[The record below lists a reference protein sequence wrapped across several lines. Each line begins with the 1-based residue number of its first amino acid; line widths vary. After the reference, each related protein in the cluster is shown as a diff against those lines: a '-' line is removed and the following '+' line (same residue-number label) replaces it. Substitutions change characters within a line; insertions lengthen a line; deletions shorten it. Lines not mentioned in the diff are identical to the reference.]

1 MAGKTKALSGPGKDK
16 FLRAIAA
23 RTTDQATFLEALLV
37 DVPEIRVRL
46 DVWKETLRRS
56 SAEVVA
62 KATDDNVGPRAV
74 ARHGKSDAGADSSK
88 LAATQTPAF
97 DPFAFSVVAL
107 LTRQGKSA
115 VEAKLASIDDAINLR
130 ALADAQHLAVDQS
143 VTDLAMLRAAI
154 VAGAERRMAERIA
167 AAS

>member
-16 FLRAIAA
+16 FLRAIAERA
-23 RTTDQATFLEALLV
+23 ADKPALLAALHA

-46 DVWKETLRRS
+46 EVWKETLRVKSVDDPAARGGRG
-56 SAEVVA
+56 ADAVRPL
-62 KATDDNVGPRAV
+62 ATDV
-74 ARHGKSDAGADSSK
+74 A
-88 LAATQTPAF
+88 AF

-107 LTRQGKSA
+107 LTRQGRGA
-115 VEAKLASIDDAINLR
+115 VEAKLAAITAPADLR

-143 VTDLAMLRAAI
+143 VVDAEQLRAAI
-154 VAGAERRMAERIA
+154 VVGAERRMAERIA